1 VANWQQK
8 EKEKERGGAFESEKA
23 RARELNK
30 QSLIFQGILYDN
42 GAGRDALSCY
52 NTARFRGCHGGI
64 ISPRVGR
71 LLEMR
76 RFFSTLIFNGH
87 LMMIF
92 EVFAGSSRGIVWL
105 SFCIEATT
113 NKQRLSRVI
122 FTFLCDCLYILV
134 RCCCN

>member
-1 VANWQQK
+1 VMRYPVIIR
-8 EKEKERGGAFESEKA
+8 RGLGV
-23 RARELNK
+23 
-30 QSLIFQGILYDN
+30 
-42 GAGRDALSCY
+42 
-52 NTARFRGCHGGI
+52 CHGGI
-64 ISPRVGR
+64 ISPRCWPALR
-71 LLEMR
+71 DATLL
-76 RFFSTLIFNGH
+76 SLLLIFNGH